1 MNKFFCLPIF
11 ALMASTSQLAVAES
25 ITTIPGGEV
34 IDLTYS
40 FDSDTVYWP
49 TADGFELSIDFKGM
63 SDAGFYFGANTLR
76 TAEHGDTRRHDGVR
90 Y

>member
-1 MNKFFCLPIF
+1 MNKFFCLPIS

-25 ITTIPGGEV
+25 ITTIPGSEV

-40 FDSDTVYWP
+40 FDSDTVYWL

-63 SDAGFYFGANTLR
+63 SDAGFY
-76 TAEHGDTRRHDGVR
+76 
-90 Y
+90 